1 MSNNNNIIFLSHHLS
16 ESTPLYGN
24 GKGISFKFDKNIDH
38 GDSCNT
44 MNLSFPNHSS
54 THIDFP
60 CHFNNKGKNLND
72 YPADFWEFFNVDIID
87 LTGKVSDCQIVGP
100 ELLNGFQGLITDLLI
115 IKTGYE
121 KYRGTDRYTLTPP
134 GLSSELSDYIRKNC
148 PMVRC
153 IGMDLISIG
162 SYANREEG
170 HKAHHS
176 FLNPSFGEPIL
187 IIEDMKL
194 DNCDSLERVIVS
206 PLLLDKADGAPCTI
220 IGHLRNEN

>member
-1 MSNNNNIIFLSHHLS
+1 MNSKTNVTFLSHHLS

-24 GKGISFKFDKNIDH
+24 GKGISFQFDKNMDH

-72 YPADFWEFFNVDIID
+72 FPADFWEFSNVDIID
-87 LTGKVSDCQIVGP
+87 LTGKVSDCQIIGTDLF
-100 ELLNGFQGLITDLLI
+100 EGLQDLKTELLI

-134 GLSSELSDYIRKNC
+134 GLSFELSYYIRKNY
-148 PMVRC
+148 PKVRC

-162 SYANREEG
+162 SYANRDEG

-176 FLNPSFGEPIL
+176 FLNPSTITISVFFNSFNNSGNFFSFSSFSSVILAHLLDEL
-187 IIEDMKL
+187 IITCL
-194 DNCDSLERVIVS
+194 DPDFLC
-206 PLLLDKADGAPCTI
+206 K
-220 IGHLRNEN
+220 